1 MKRLPALWRLVALGV
16 ADEIHQILIQRPA
29 GAGVGCDPLIYP
41 EGHFNQARLHIQ
53 RYVPPRQHQLC
64 RLACPAE
71 RGSEGQVEGDIRQTL
86 SGQFRQQN
94 ALVVQRYVTLTL
106 KTALDIPAGLT
117 MS

>member
-1 MKRLPALWRLVALGV
+1 MERLPALRRLIALGV
-16 ADEIHQILIQRPA
+16 TDEIHQILIQRPA
-29 GAGVGCDPLIYP
+29 GAGVGRDAFVDA
-41 EGHFNQARLHIQ
+41 EGHFDETRLHIQ
-53 RYVPPRQHQLC
+53 RNVPPRQHQFR

-71 RGSEGQVEGDIRQTL
+71 GGSEGQVEGDISQTL